1 MTQQITTCNYCDCDD
16 LNSILK
22 VEDLSITKEKFE
34 LLECFCCG
42 LIHTNPQPKENEIG
56 KYYQSEDYVSHTDS
70 KKGLINRLYHIARKL
85 TLNKKLNIISKYHKQ
100 TNLLDIGCG
109 TGYFAEHMQNNGYR
123 VSIMEP
129 DNETNIIA
137 AARLNKDAFKSL
149 QEITGTYKII
159 TMWHVLEHV
168 HDINKTFKKLE
179 SLLDKDGVLIIAVP
193 NPESPDAQKYK
204 EFWAAYDVPRH
215 LYHYKK
221 TVIKQ
226 FANRYNLKVN
236 AILPMK
242 FDSYYISLLSE
253 KYKKGNRVTAF
264 WNGFVSNIKGGKH
277 NTSSLI
283 YIIERK

>member
-1 MTQQITTCNYCDCDD
+1 MTQQITSCNYCDCDD
-16 LNSILK
+16 LKSILK
-22 VEDLSITKEKFE
+22 VEDLSITNEKFE

-85 TLNKKLNIISKYHKQ
+85 TLNKKLDIISKYHKQ

-109 TGYFAEHMQNNGYR
+109 TGYFAEHMQNNGYT

-129 DNETNIIA
+129 DNETNVIA
-137 AARLNKDAFKSL
+137 AAKLNKDAFKSI

-253 KYKKGNRVTAF
+253 KYKKGNKLTAF

-283 YIIERK
+283 YIIEKK

>member
-1 MTQQITTCNYCDCDD
+1 MTEQITTCNYCDCDD
-16 LNSILK
+16 LNTILK

-70 KKGLINRLYHIARKL
+70 KKGLINSLYHIARKL

-109 TGYFAEHMQNNGYR
+109 TGYFAEHMQNNGYM
-123 VSIMEP
+123 VSVMEP
-129 DNETNIIA
+129 DSETNAVA
-137 AARLNKDAFKSL
+137 ATRLNKDVFKSL

-168 HDINKTFKKLE
+168 HDINKTFEKLE
-179 SLLDKDGVLIIAVP
+179 SLLEKDGVLIIAVP
-193 NPESPDAQKYK
+193 NPESPDAKKYK
-204 EFWAAYDVPRH
+204 QFWAAYDVPRH

-242 FDSYYISLLSE
+242 FDSYYISMLSE
-253 KYKKGNRVTAF
+253 KYKNLVGKFRVL
-264 WNGFVSNIKGGKH
+264 K
-277 NTSSLI
+277 
-283 YIIERK
+283 